1 MEPESSLKQQS
12 SLEIPVYEELTG
24 CGVSGVSAGPRGK
37 RVETEENR
45 YGPCGKRVETEENR
59 YGADPESVSP
69 PVLQTPLLTHHPWAQ
84 TELCTG
90 VCALLQLVA
99 LCASL

>member
-1 MEPESSLKQQS
+1 MKNSPAVESAVFLQ
-12 SLEIPVYEELTG
+12 VAG
-24 CGVSGVSAGPRGK
+24 GVRVTGPRGK

>member
-24 CGVSGVSAGPRGK
+24 CGVSGVSAGPR
-37 RVETEENR
+37 
-45 YGPCGKRVETEENR
+45 GKRVETEENR